1 MSNSATSTGSITTQ
15 VTWKNRSWPAG
26 FVAAA
31 LAQLKKQKMMDLIL
45 KEYKKRDCFVTKE
58 EDAVIVA
65 NSERE
70 LDKTLKWQDG
80 MKMAESLA
88 FLVAKHMESEYVIYR
103 TRVESECSI
112 VYPLTP
118 FAHYLR
124 NGNLGAWYILLWST
138 PVLNWSGHEAMLLER
153 HSMIESITYRKE
165 VYDFLNEVGLLMTT
179 KYWHEPIMPST
190 ASVLASGKGES
201 SILAILEY
209 RSEIA
214 KQV

>member
-1 MSNSATSTGSITTQ
+1 MSNSATSTDSITTQ
-15 VTWKNRSWPAG
+15 VTWRNRLWPAG

-31 LAQLKKQKMMDLIL
+31 LAQLKEQKMMDLIL
-45 KEYKKRDCFVTKE
+45 KEYEKRDCYVTKE

-70 LDKTLKWQDG
+70 VNETLKWEDG

-88 FLVAKHMESEYVIYR
+88 FWVAKHMECEYVIYR

-118 FAHYLR
+118 FARYLR

-138 PVLNWSGHEAMLLER
+138 PVLTWSSHAAMLVER

-165 VYDFLNEVGLLMTT
+165 VYDFLNEMGLLMTT

-201 SILAILEY
+201 SILALLEY